1 MDGVWEIRALW
12 VIGGRTGCDGWKG
25 GPEGIEGLAF
35 IKDEAVL

>member
-12 VIGGRTGCDGWKG
+12 VIGGWKG